1 MRVAGRAN
9 PLTSQSGL
17 RYKVH
22 MSETKNDDRP
32 LDPAAMYALL
42 NNQQKSVETQMG
54 AFVPYITL
62 AWGLTWL
69 IGFGALW
76 LIDGLQPAFSLPLAA
91 AVPIFIATILIS
103 GGFSAWLGI
112 RSGRGMRGNS
122 ASAFTGTVYGITWS
136 IGATALGIF
145 GSALQRQGMSAETAN
160 FFYPSAYVLFAGIM
174 YIIAAAIWH
183 AIPSLVGGCW
193 LVVIAVAAPFFGY
206 PGHYLFLALAGGLA
220 FIALSVHGSIEQR
233 RVRALTN
240 GGDSRG

>member
-1 MRVAGRAN
+1 MRAASCAN
-9 PLTSQSGL
+9 LLTWQSGL
-17 RYKVH
+17 HYKVD
-22 MSETKNDDRP
+22 MNQTQDDDAA
-32 LDPAAMYALL
+32 LDPASMLALL

-69 IGFGALW
+69 LGFGSLW
-76 LIDGLQPAFSLPLAA
+76 LIDGLQPVFSLPLAV
-91 AVPIFIATILIS
+91 AVPIFVGTILVS

-122 ASAFTGTVYGITWS
+122 ASAFTGTVYGVTWS

-145 GSALQRQGMSAETAN
+145 GSALQSQGMTAEVAN

-193 LVVIAVAAPFFGY
+193 LVVIAVVAPFFGY

-220 FIALSVHGSIEQR
+220 FIALSVVGSIEQR
-233 RVRALTN
+233 RIRSLTT
-240 GGDSRG
+240 GGGRRG

>member
-1 MRVAGRAN
+1 MTNDKNTADAA
-9 PLTSQSGL
+9 SAAA
-17 RYKVH
+17 
-22 MSETKNDDRP
+22 ETALVDDDAA
-32 LDPAAMYALL
+32 LDPAAMLALMQ
-42 NNQQKSVETQMG
+42 NQQRSVETQMG

-69 IGFGALW
+69 LGFGALW
-76 LIDGLQPAFSLPLAA
+76 LIDGLQPAFSLPLAT
-91 AVPIFIATILIS
+91 AVPIFIGTILVS

-136 IGATALGIF
+136 IGATALAVF

-220 FIALSVHGSIEQR
+220 FIALSVFGSIQQR
-233 RVRALTN
+233 RIRTLTN
-240 GGDSRG
+240 GGGRRG